1 MKTTIGDILDSTFS
15 GEWGNEERN
24 GGTQVLRTTNFNDDG
39 SLDYANPAF
48 RAVPEKVVKK
58 KQLQRGDILLEKSGG
73 TPKKPVGKLAFF
85 DYEGTFLCSN
95 FNQVMRPNRSV
106 AVPKYLYYLLLNL
119 YQNGVFYRYTRKTT
133 GLQNIQIKALL
144 KHFIDL
150 PSTAVQRERASILG
164 TIDDLSRSL
173 AQMTTLCEQLVKSRF
188 IEMFGDYNLAPQK
201 REWASISSVGI
212 VVGGATPKT
221 KVDAYWGGNA
231 VWITPAELK
240 DGNVF
245 VDDSARKLTPE
256 GIKSA
261 SLTLMPRNTV
271 ILSSRAPIGKV
282 AIANCDLYCNQGFK
296 NIICGDTLAPRYL
309 YELLRFN
316 SDFLN
321 SLGKGATFKEISK
334 KTVEEVRI
342 PIPPI
347 SSQQEYES
355 FVSQVD
361 KLRFDVQ
368 QQIEKLQTLKKS
380 LMQEYFG

>member
-1 MKTTIGDILDSTFS
+1 MNVKYYKGKFNAYQRTYIVESSDSAQLQVPYLYRFLEHYVHNLRSQSIGGVIKYIKLSNLTDALIPLLSTAEQQQVTDCFDKIDELVSVCQRALDS
-15 GEWGNEERN
+15 
-24 GGTQVLRTTNFNDDG
+24 
-39 SLDYANPAF
+39 LD
-48 RAVPEKVVKK
+48 
-58 KQLQRGDILLEKSGG
+58 L
-73 TPKKPVGKLAFF
+73 
-85 DYEGTFLCSN
+85 
-95 FNQVMRPNRSV
+95 
-106 AVPKYLYYLLLNL
+106 
-119 YQNGVFYRYTRKTT
+119 
-133 GLQNIQIKALL
+133 
-144 KHFIDL
+144 
-150 PSTAVQRERASILG
+150 
-164 TIDDLSRSL
+164 
-173 AQMTTLCEQLVKSRF
+173 LVKSRF

-201 REWASISSVGI
+201 GEWTSISSVGI

-240 DGNVF
+240 DGNVY

-282 AIANCDLYCNQGFK
+282 AIANCELYCNQGFK
-296 NIICGDTLAPRYL
+296 NIICGDALVPRYL

-334 KTVEEVRI
+334 KTVEEIRI
-342 PIPPI
+342 PIPSI
-347 SSQQEYES
+347 SRQREFES
-355 FVSQVD
+355 FISQVD

-368 QQIEKLQTLKKS
+368 QQIEKLETLKKS

>member
-1 MKTTIGDILDSTFS
+1 MKVIGRRPL
-15 GEWGNEERN
+15 GEVC
-24 GGTQVLRTTNFNDDG
+24 T
-39 SLDYANPAF
+39 
-48 RAVPEKVVKK
+48 VV
-58 KQLQRGDILLEKSGG
+58 SGG
-73 TPKKPVGKLAFF
+73 TPK
-85 DYEGTFLCSN
+85 
-95 FNQVMRPNRSV
+95 RSV
-106 AVPKYLYYLLLNL
+106 RDYWEGGDIPWVKISDLGQGELYRTEESITRKGLENSAAKLLLPGTVLVSIFATIGATSVIAVPACTNQAIAGVTPKASSKLTSRYIYYWLQSQRQFMEGVARGVAQNNINLSVLRAMEIPLYSRQEQGLIVDVLTGVDTLLS
-119 YQNGVFYRYTRKTT
+119 GCRKISKE
-133 GLQNIQIKALL
+133 LDK
-144 KHFIDL
+144 
-150 PSTAVQRERASILG
+150 
-164 TIDDLSRSL
+164 
-173 AQMTTLCEQLVKSRF
+173 LVKSRF

-201 REWASISSVGI
+201 GEWTSISSVGI

-240 DGNVF
+240 DGNVY

-282 AIANCDLYCNQGFK
+282 AIANCELYCNQGFK
-296 NIICGDTLAPRYL
+296 NIICGDALVPRYL

-334 KTVEEVRI
+334 KTVEEIRI
-342 PIPPI
+342 PIPSI
-347 SSQQEYES
+347 SRQREFES
-355 FVSQVD
+355 FISQVD

-368 QQIEKLQTLKKS
+368 QQIEKLEILKKS

>member
-1 MKTTIGDILDSTFS
+1 MKTVSRYPL
-15 GEWGNEERN
+15 GEVC
-24 GGTQVLRTTNFNDDG
+24 T
-39 SLDYANPAF
+39 
-48 RAVPEKVVKK
+48 VV
-58 KQLQRGDILLEKSGG
+58 SGG
-73 TPKKPVGKLAFF
+73 TPK
-85 DYEGTFLCSN
+85 
-95 FNQVMRPNRSV
+95 RSV
-106 AVPKYLYYLLLNL
+106 GEYWEGGNIPWVKISDLE
-119 YQNGVFYRYTRKTT
+119 QGDIRHTEERITRKGLDNSAAKMLPSGTVLVSIFATIGAT
-133 GLQNIQIKALL
+133 GILATPACTNQAIAGITPKESFGLTSRYIYYWLQSQRQFMEGAARGVAQNNINLSVLRSMEVPLYSELEQGRITDVLVNVDALL
-144 KHFIDL
+144 DDCKNL
-150 PSTAVQRERASILG
+150 PKKL
-164 TIDDLSRSL
+164 DK
-173 AQMTTLCEQLVKSRF
+173 LVKSRF

-201 REWASISSVGI
+201 GEWTSISSVGI

-240 DGNVF
+240 DGNVY

-282 AIANCDLYCNQGFK
+282 AIANCELYCNQGFK
-296 NIICGDTLAPRYL
+296 NIICGDALVPRYL

-334 KTVEEVRI
+334 KTVEEIRI
-342 PIPPI
+342 PIPSI
-347 SSQQEYES
+347 SRQREFES
-355 FVSQVD
+355 FISQVD

>member
-1 MKTTIGDILDSTFS
+1 MNTYKTVELGSACELVMGQSPSSDTYNSDGIGLPFFQGNADFGEEHPTPSTWCSEPKKTARKGDVLISVRAPIGAVNTATEECCIGRGVAAIRPDGGLLNSAFLKYHLIAKRPELERAGTGSTFTTVGKKALS
-15 GEWGNEERN
+15 KLEVRLYGLDDQLKMSRRLD
-24 GGTQVLRTTNFNDDG
+24 VLSENIRTAREQLTM
-39 SLDYANPAF
+39 LDY
-48 RAVPEKVVKK
+48 
-58 KQLQRGDILLEKSGG
+58 
-73 TPKKPVGKLAFF
+73 
-85 DYEGTFLCSN
+85 
-95 FNQVMRPNRSV
+95 
-106 AVPKYLYYLLLNL
+106 
-119 YQNGVFYRYTRKTT
+119 
-133 GLQNIQIKALL
+133 
-144 KHFIDL
+144 
-150 PSTAVQRERASILG
+150 
-164 TIDDLSRSL
+164 
-173 AQMTTLCEQLVKSRF
+173 LVKSRF
-188 IEMFGDYNLAPQK
+188 IEMFGDYDLAPQK

-240 DGNVF
+240 DGDVF

-296 NIICGDTLAPRYL
+296 NIICGDTLVPRYL

-316 SDFLN
+316 SNFLN

-334 KTVEEVRI
+334 KTVEGVRI
-342 PIPPI
+342 PVPPI
-347 SSQQEYES
+347 SSQREYES
-355 FVSQVD
+355 FACQVD

-368 QQIEKLQTLKKS
+368 QQIEKLQMLKKS

>member
-1 MKTTIGDILDSTFS
+1 MTSSIVKLGNVATYYNGYAFKPSDRSPEGRRIVRIQDLTGSSYETNYFSGQLPDKFAIQQGDVLISWSASLGVYVWNDEPAWLNQHIFKVGFNKLQVNKSFFVHQIDYLLKASSDLAHGATMRHLTKNTFDSLPFRYPDQTEQLHIANVLDKVDLLLHSCSNVLEKLDS
-15 GEWGNEERN
+15 
-24 GGTQVLRTTNFNDDG
+24 L
-39 SLDYANPAF
+39 
-48 RAVPEKVVKK
+48 
-58 KQLQRGDILLEKSGG
+58 I
-73 TPKKPVGKLAFF
+73 
-85 DYEGTFLCSN
+85 
-95 FNQVMRPNRSV
+95 
-106 AVPKYLYYLLLNL
+106 
-119 YQNGVFYRYTRKTT
+119 
-133 GLQNIQIKALL
+133 
-144 KHFIDL
+144 
-150 PSTAVQRERASILG
+150 
-164 TIDDLSRSL
+164 
-173 AQMTTLCEQLVKSRF
+173 KSRF

-347 SSQQEYES
+347 SSQQEYEI

-368 QQIEKLQTLKKS
+368 QQIERLETLKKS